1 MKWIREN
8 WQIIS
13 AAVLVSV
20 WKLGAIIQHKTMST
34 SLAHG
39 LDSAAEH
46 RQRLEKADE
55 KITQRIEKVEQVS
68 IDTGKQLT
76 AIQTTQPANGKQ
88 LDKIDG
94 KLTRI
99 LEARP

>member
-13 AAVLVSV
+13 AAVLVV
-20 WKLGAIIQHKTMST
+20 AWVLGAIIQHNTMGAT
-34 SLAHG
+34 MAHG
-39 LDSAAEH
+39 LEDAAEH

-76 AIQTTQPANGKQ
+76 AIQTTQTTNGKQ